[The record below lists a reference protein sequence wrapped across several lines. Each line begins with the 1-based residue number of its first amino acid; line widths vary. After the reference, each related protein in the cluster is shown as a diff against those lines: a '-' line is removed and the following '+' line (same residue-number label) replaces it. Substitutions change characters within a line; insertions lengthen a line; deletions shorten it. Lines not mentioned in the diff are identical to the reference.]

1 MKKIFVYQVDCKIYL
16 LREVRLPSTL
26 AEISAFVDAALAT
39 ESEMLAFHKA
49 YGYKN
54 YVVSGFKELEE
65 DKCYKE
71 GKIYTFSVRCVDKE
85 LCDFLTQKLKDIS
98 TEAMKGL
105 VASSKVISKCLI
117 ERIYSITPVIA
128 KIPRVGYWKG
138 NISLEQYEKLLF
150 ENAIKKYNQLT
161 GEKINEDFQLYTQ
174 IRFLNKKP
182 IGTNFKGIQLL
193 GDKIELCIA
202 ENETAQEIAY
212 MLLGVG
218 LQNNNARGFGYLNYK
233 AL

>member
-1 MKKIFVYQVDCKIYL
+1 MNKVCVYQIDCKSYL
-16 LREVRLPSTL
+16 LKSIGLPTTL

-39 ESEMLAFHKA
+39 ESKMLQFHKA

-71 GKIYTFSVRCVDKE
+71 GKIYTFSVRCVDKQ
-85 LCDFLTQKLKDIS
+85 LCNFLTQKLKDVN
-98 TEAMKGL
+98 TESMKGL
-105 VASSKVISKCLI
+105 VASNKIISKCLI
-117 ERIYSITPVIA
+117 DRIYSITPVIT
-128 KIPRVGYWKG
+128 KIPKVGYWKG

-161 GEKINEDFQLYTQ
+161 GEKVNEDFQLYSQ

-182 IGTNFKGIQLL
+182 IGSNYKGIQLL

-218 LQNNNARGFGYLNYK
+218 LFNNNARGYGYLNYK